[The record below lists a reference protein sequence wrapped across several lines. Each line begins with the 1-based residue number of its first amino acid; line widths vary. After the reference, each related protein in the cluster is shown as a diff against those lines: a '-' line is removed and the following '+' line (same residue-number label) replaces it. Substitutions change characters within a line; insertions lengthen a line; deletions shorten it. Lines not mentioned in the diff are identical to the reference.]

1 MGPTEGGTEALPPRC
16 SEDGRLVR
24 LVEGRTRSGVEGD
37 TDGVPDGE
45 GARDGV
51 PDGAGVPDGDG
62 DGPAVHMPQLRRHSC
77 ISSRVSSTPSRVKW
91 ILDILLHSSPAYVL
105 HGSPYRLRY
114 NSLSRHS
121 PVGAAEGVEE
131 GARVGARRDGDAV
144 GTGDGRAEA
153 AVEGTS
159 ESAAGEGTAEGTD
172 GRGDDVEGICTG
184 TPAPGGGDADGTA
197 VGHSRQLRRHHAS
210 RPATSCCVYIILYIM
225 LHSRPAYVPHDD
237 PYRSR

>member
-172 GRGDDVEGICTG
+172 CTTSVSAASSSSDNPGEMVRRSYLARPSILLMLRKLVQSDFWRYKQAPADVPIV
-184 TPAPGGGDADGTA
+184 AAK
-197 VGHSRQLRRHHAS
+197 
-210 RPATSCCVYIILYIM
+210 Y
-225 LHSRPAYVPHDD
+225 
-237 PYRSR
+237 